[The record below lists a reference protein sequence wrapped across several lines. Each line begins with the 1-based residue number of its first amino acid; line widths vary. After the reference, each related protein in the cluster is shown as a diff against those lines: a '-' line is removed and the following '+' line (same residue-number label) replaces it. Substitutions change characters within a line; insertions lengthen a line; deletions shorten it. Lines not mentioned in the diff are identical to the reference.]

1 MTRNQII
8 LLVAVA
14 LPASALGCR
23 GGSNL
28 PEGDTGTVNGRVTYN
43 GQAVPEGC
51 TVIFM
56 GSGDGI
62 MGTGVTNSSGEYVLS
77 MREGF
82 DVLVGSYRVS
92 VTPPNAASGL
102 SDDEIMKQHMDG
114 NLPNP
119 AEIKE
124 VPLRYRS
131 PESSSLVCQVKAGQ
145 NTYDIDMKD

>member
-1 MTRNQII
+1 MTRNQFI
-8 LLVAVA
+8 LLVAIG
-14 LPASALGCR
+14 LSASGFGCR

-28 PEGDTGTVNGRVTYN
+28 PEGDTGTVSGRVTYN
-43 GQAVPEGC
+43 GQTVPAGS

-62 MGTGVTNSSGEYVLS
+62 MGTGVTNSSGEYVLT

-82 DVLVGSYRVS
+82 DILVGSYRVS
-92 VTPPNAASGL
+92 VTPPNPASGL
-102 SDDEIMKQHMDG
+102 SDEEVMERHMSG
-114 NLPNP
+114 NLPDP
-119 AEIKE
+119 AEVKE